1 MLQKNHAVSIDLGKL
16 CCFEN
21 LEGEDPKQ
29 DTAAYI
35 WMYNRHLVLYT
46 PASETVPVLL
56 KKLTLDYLELFYSV
70 SAGYAHQRS

>member
-35 WMYNRHLVLYT
+35 
-46 PASETVPVLL
+46 
-56 KKLTLDYLELFYSV
+56 
-70 SAGYAHQRS
+70 